1 MAVARRIEHNTLIF
15 EISLTP
21 EEITVFESLALNEM
35 SRDLA
40 LSGFRKGNVPE
51 DIARTHI
58 GEERL
63 FAKAVDKAL
72 RTHAGEL
79 LKNEEAEVV
88 GEPHITITKIASGNP
103 VEARLSIEILPKVD
117 LGDWR
122 NVRVEEKPVSVSEK
136 EIDDAVDWLRKSRA
150 KFRAVL
156 RVAQLGDFVEIN
168 FETRISGTLVD
179 GGTAKKHGFILGE
192 GKFIPGFE
200 MQISGM
206 SSGEEKTFVLPFP
219 SEWPAPELR
228 GKEATFRVKL
238 VTLQERLLPEVNDA
252 FATDVGKF
260 PSLSALRDSVRQG
273 MMQEKRNKET
283 RRIQAQAVEELSRR
297 IPDDLPKTLLEAQV
311 SRLEEEIRSAVASS
325 GLTFDDYLGQLG
337 ATIEV
342 FREGLKKPALDRAKS
357 VLVLRAIVQSESLE
371 ASEEDITKEAQEFL
385 RGFSD
390 AKDTGHTLDPDA
402 VRSYARTRV
411 LNRMALA
418 LIEKVATQN
427 L

>member
-1 MAVARRIEHNTLIF
+1 MAVTRRIEHNTLIF

-21 EEITVFESLALNEM
+21 EEITVFESLALKEM

-40 LSGFRKGNVPE
+40 LPGFRKGNVPK
-51 DIARTHI
+51 DLARTHI

-63 FAKAVDKAL
+63 FAKAVDKAV

-79 LKNEEAEVV
+79 LKNEKVEVV
-88 GEPHITITKIASGNP
+88 GEPHITITKIAPGNP
-103 VEARLSIEILPKVD
+103 IEARLSIGILPKID
-117 LGDWR
+117 LGNWQ
-122 NVRVEEKPVSVSEK
+122 NVRVEKKPVNVSEK

-156 RVAQLGDFVEIN
+156 RAAQLGDFVEIN
-168 FETRISGTLVD
+168 FETRIAGALVE
-179 GGTAKKHGFILGE
+179 GGTAHKHGFILGE

-200 MQISGM
+200 AHITGM
-206 SSGEEKTFVLPFP
+206 SPGEEKTFVLPFP
-219 SEWPAPELR
+219 PEWPTSELR

-238 VTLQERLLPEVNDA
+238 TTLQERLLPEANDA
-252 FATDVGKF
+252 FASDVGKF

-273 MMQEKRNKET
+273 MMQEKGDKET
-283 RRIQAQAVEELSRR
+283 RRIQARAVEELSRR
-297 IPDDLPKTLLEAQV
+297 IPGDLPNTLLEAQA
-311 SRLEEEIRSAVASS
+311 SRLEEEIQSAVASS
-325 GLTFDDYLGQLG
+325 GLAFDDYLKQLG
-337 ATIEV
+337 ATIEA
-342 FREGLKKPALDRAKS
+342 FREGLKKPALGRAKS
-357 VLVLRAIVQSESLE
+357 GLVLRAIAQSESLE
-371 ASEEDITKEAQEFL
+371 ASEEDITKEAQELL
-385 RGFSD
+385 RGFAD
-390 AKDTGHTLDPDA
+390 AKDVGHTLDPDA